1 MAGSDVRV
9 VTVNDENASDDDRIV
24 TAARPNTTATLA
36 NTTFLGGG
44 ARNIIVTTT
53 GTGDN
58 GKTTTITGTDV
69 FGNSLSETIT
79 STGSAEAVAGT
90 KLFLTVTAVEC
101 SAQYAA
107 NLKVGSGTL
116 CAQAIGGGARVRLK
130 GMSIT
135 SGGTAGT
142 ISFINGTPETGTT
155 LFKARTIG
163 TANDVVDRTIP
174 AEGLLF
180 ASGMSVSYT
189 VDHADMMTFFFT
201 QEIKWR
207 LLGQQHL
214 DQLLKK

>member
-1 MAGSDVRV
+1 MSTTV
-9 VTVNDENASDDDRIV
+9 VTPKFISDENASDDDRIV

-36 NTTFLGGG
+36 NTTFLGVG

-69 FGNSLSETIT
+69 FGNSLTETIT

-107 NLKVGSGTL
+107 NIKVGSGTL
-116 CAQAIGGGARVRLK
+116 CAEAIQGSNRIRLK
-130 GMSIT
+130 GFSIV

-142 ISFINGTPETGTT
+142 ISYFNGTPESGTA
-155 LFKARTIG
+155 LFKSRTIG
-163 TANDVVDRTIP
+163 TDNTTIDRTIP
-174 AEGLLF
+174 DQGVLF
-180 ASGMSVSYT
+180 EDGMSVQYT
-189 VDHADMMTFFFT
+189 LGTIDMMTFFH
-201 QEIKWR
+201 
-207 LLGQQHL
+207 G
-214 DQLLKK
+214 